1 MRTKPLS
8 GGQQQQQHM
17 FVVNVMTLI
26 SDETLVCPN
35 ERQKKFDEGYRRMV
49 KRSPSKRN
57 RIPINRVNPISEDPP

>member
-17 FVVNVMTLI
+17 FAVKVITLI

-57 RIPINRVNPISEDPP
+57 RIPINRVNPISEEPP

>member
-8 GGQQQQQHM
+8 GGQQQQQHT
-17 FVVNVMTLI
+17 FVAKVMTLI

-49 KRSPSKRN
+49 KRSPSKRS
-57 RIPINRVNPISEDPP
+57 RIPISRVNPIKEDPP

>member
-17 FVVNVMTLI
+17 FVVKVITPI

-57 RIPINRVNPISEDPP
+57 RIPINRVNPISEEPP

>member
-1 MRTKPLS
+1 MRSEPLS

-17 FVVNVMTLI
+17 FVAMVMTLI

-35 ERQKKFDEGYRRMV
+35 EWQKKFDEGYRRMV

-57 RIPINRVNPISEDPP
+57 RIPINRVNPIKEDPP

>member
-17 FVVNVMTLI
+17 FVVKIMTLI

-35 ERQKKFDEGYRRMV
+35 ERQKKFDKCQRRMLN
-49 KRSPSKRN
+49 RSPSKRN
-57 RIPINRVNPISEDPP
+57 RMPINRVNPIKDDPP